1 MQYIK
6 LKIPTPI
13 KGWET
18 FVRVITIRSKEV
30 KQTDVEES
38 ADDLHLAFKLQYF
51 HKEYDSVRPINTSK
65 IINRRFID
73 TTFDELDEF
82 VIMDKI

>member
-1 MQYIK
+1 M
-6 LKIPTPI
+6 
-13 KGWET
+13 
-18 FVRVITIRSKEV
+18 
-30 KQTDVEES
+30 EES
-38 ADDLHLAFKLQYF
+38 ADDLRLAFKLQYF

-73 TTFDELDEF
+73 TSFDEFDEF